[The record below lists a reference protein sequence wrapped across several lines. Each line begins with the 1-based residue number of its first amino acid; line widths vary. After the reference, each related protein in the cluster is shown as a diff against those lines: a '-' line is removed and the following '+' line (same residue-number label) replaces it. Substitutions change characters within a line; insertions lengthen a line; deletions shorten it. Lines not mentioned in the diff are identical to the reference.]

1 MLIPATLI
9 LLVTSG
15 SIASA
20 KVIDLKFV
28 QACMQQTKAE
38 IEVIRAV

>member
-9 LLVTSG
+9 LLVSG